1 MHSLETMVDRQIR
14 KWELE
19 RKQREE
25 AKAKE
30 KKEQLFK
37 PVVTVSRQRGSRGS
51 YLAKRLAQE
60 LGYEMIHRQIIDY
73 IVKDAGVR
81 KRLVESLDERTRSK
95 LELWLEGIL
104 KGRYIGEKDY
114 YNYLFRS
121 VWAMAQH
128 GGVVIL
134 GRGANFILTLQLGF
148 HLRVVSSLED
158 RIENLIKYKKMTRLQ
173 AKQEIEE
180 GDKERKDFI
189 RSFFSAE
196 IDDPRF
202 YDLVINTSFIDIEN
216 AVGCVKNAI
225 AAKFEKVNAVL
236 RRKELE

>member
-121 VWAMAQH
+121 VWAIAQH

-158 RIENLIKYKKMTRLQ
+158 RIENLIKYKKMSRLQ
-173 AKQEIEE
+173 AKHQIEA
-180 GDKERKDFI
+180 GDKERKNFI
-189 RSFFSAE
+189 HSFFNAD

-225 AAKFEKVNAVL
+225 EAKFEKVNAVL
-236 RRKELE
+236 RRKEVE